1 MLEQAELGNFQ
12 ISTRAQIED
21 QKKLS
26 FSSSQERKRLFP
38 ESGKFVFVWIFISFG
53 GSRDEDR
60 FADVSVGDVGGIL
73 ILLRVALIDKAL
85 AGLLRLLVL
94 SNNVTLNRAVGTV
107 RARIV
112 NLSFLSLLNDQL
124 MPTSSQV
131 LQPKLNDSLWLATT
145 TDVGH

>member
-1 MLEQAELGNFQ
+1 MSKTELGNFR

-60 FADVSVGDVGGIL
+60 FADVSVGDVGGM
-73 ILLRVALIDKAL
+73 LIDFRTGRHRHFNLLSHTDAL
-85 AGLLRLLVL
+85 LFGP
-94 SNNVTLNRAVGTV
+94 SGNFFD
-107 RARIV
+107 RI
-112 NLSFLSLLNDQL
+112 LAKRGRHH
-124 MPTSSQV
+124 SQ
-131 LQPKLNDSLWLATT
+131 TT
-145 TDVGH
+145 

>member
-38 ESGKFVFVWIFISFG
+38 ESRKFVFVWIFISFG

-60 FADVSVGDVGGIL
+60 FADVSVGDVGGML

-94 SNNVTLNRAVGTV
+94 SNNVTLNRALWAV
-107 RARIV
+107 RAMR
-112 NLSFLSLLNDQL
+112 
-124 MPTSSQV
+124 T
-131 LQPKLNDSLWLATT
+131 
-145 TDVGH
+145 